1 MPPTDHPCASRSSRA
16 RPHIY
21 TVPHGTPFL
30 DQLAHALL
38 SGDLPVP
45 GGRRPQ
51 PLELAG
57 VTLLLPTRRDIRALQ
72 EAFLRA
78 AKGAALLLPT
88 IKLISHTGE
97 ALATFG
103 DIVEAQAT
111 DAARPAIG
119 KIERE
124 LTLARL
130 VLQWSQAIGS
140 SQGSA
145 SARTP
150 AQAVRQAKELAR
162 LMDVAEM
169 EEVGLDRLEAL
180 VPDDFSA
187 HWGLTLDFLKIVTER
202 WPGHLEELGK
212 VSPAGWRKRLML
224 AEALRLRTAR
234 PTSPTI
240 VAGVTASVPA
250 ATELMRAVL
259 DLENGALVLP
269 ALDQTLD
276 ESSWRAIVPAHPEH
290 PQFGLKKLLDA
301 LGVERHAVA
310 VLPGCAASARQAA
323 RWGFISEAMRPAG
336 TTERWHTYLAAANAQ
351 NLGQALA
358 GWSLVETASAADEA
372 EVVALI
378 LREAAEH
385 PGRTAMLVTPDRG
398 LARRV
403 SVRLRTW
410 QLDVPDLAGRALAGT
425 ELGVFLDLVMAG
437 AAEGFAPIALLS
449 ILKHPLCRAG
459 MAAASLAEATRVL
472 ELAVFRAAPYLGRG
486 LGDLVAALER
496 AASDSLPGA
505 QQAATVR
512 RINEQSW
519 LAARQLAERL
529 AQLLEPLQRLFAD
542 PSPQPLRHLA
552 DAHLRA
558 AEELAGGAEDA
569 GAVGLWQGEGGEEFS
584 RLFAAILDPD
594 LAYPPQLAAADYPEF
609 YRGLLSDQTIAPAGP
624 LHPRLCI
631 CGPLEARLQQP
642 DVVILGSLNE
652 GTWPQLA
659 DPGPWF
665 NRSMRA
671 ELGLPAPEE
680 RIGEAAHDF
689 TSLLG
694 AEQVYLTRAGKI
706 DGVPTVP
713 SRWLI
718 RLQVLLRGVAPAAD
732 AAPPWLA
739 WAEQRN
745 RSPGP
750 ARPLPAP
757 EPRPA
762 VALRPRQLSVT
773 DIEKWLANPYAI
785 FAARILGLQRLP
797 DLMRLPDAAL
807 RGQIV
812 HQALSRFARRFP
824 EALPEDTAAEL
835 KACAQAALLDLTG
848 SPRVA
853 AFWAPRLERFAAW
866 FAETE
871 PARRRA
877 IRKSYAELDGK
888 LVLQGPAGPFT
899 LRARADRIDVG
910 ADGLI
915 ITDYKT
921 SASLKSL
928 LRNAKAG
935 RAPQLP
941 LEAAI
946 AAAGGF
952 PELPAQP
959 VAALRYISAAG
970 GKPPGLEEDL
980 DLNPAAVTELA
991 NEARAGLDHLI
1002 AQFDRPE
1009 TPYRALRRPRFR
1021 YDYDDFAH
1029 LARVA
1034 EWAIESDEE
1043 AA

>member
-38 SGDLPVP
+38 SGNLPVP

-97 ALATFG
+97 ALAAFG

-250 ATELMRAVL
+250 ATALMRAVL

-336 TTERWHTYLAAANAQ
+336 TTERWHTFLAAANAQ

-358 GWSLVETASAADEA
+358 GWSLVEAASAADEA

-437 AAEGFAPIALLS
+437 
-449 ILKHPLCRAG
+449 
-459 MAAASLAEATRVL
+459 
-472 ELAVFRAAPYLGRG
+472 
-486 LGDLVAALER
+486 
-496 AASDSLPGA
+496 
-505 QQAATVR
+505 
-512 RINEQSW
+512 
-519 LAARQLAERL
+519 
-529 AQLLEPLQRLFAD
+529 
-542 PSPQPLRHLA
+542 
-552 DAHLRA
+552 
-558 AEELAGGAEDA
+558 GG
-569 GAVGLWQGEGGEEFS
+569 
-584 RLFAAILDPD
+584 
-594 LAYPPQLAAADYPEF
+594 
-609 YRGLLSDQTIAPAGP
+609 
-624 LHPRLCI
+624 
-631 CGPLEARLQQP
+631 
-642 DVVILGSLNE
+642 
-652 GTWPQLA
+652 
-659 DPGPWF
+659 
-665 NRSMRA
+665 
-671 ELGLPAPEE
+671 
-680 RIGEAAHDF
+680 
-689 TSLLG
+689 
-694 AEQVYLTRAGKI
+694 
-706 DGVPTVP
+706 
-713 SRWLI
+713 
-718 RLQVLLRGVAPAAD
+718 
-732 AAPPWLA
+732 
-739 WAEQRN
+739 
-745 RSPGP
+745 
-750 ARPLPAP
+750 
-757 EPRPA
+757 
-762 VALRPRQLSVT
+762 
-773 DIEKWLANPYAI
+773 
-785 FAARILGLQRLP
+785 
-797 DLMRLPDAAL
+797 
-807 RGQIV
+807 
-812 HQALSRFARRFP
+812 
-824 EALPEDTAAEL
+824 
-835 KACAQAALLDLTG
+835 
-848 SPRVA
+848 
-853 AFWAPRLERFAAW
+853 
-866 FAETE
+866 
-871 PARRRA
+871 
-877 IRKSYAELDGK
+877 
-888 LVLQGPAGPFT
+888 
-899 LRARADRIDVG
+899 
-910 ADGLI
+910 
-915 ITDYKT
+915 
-921 SASLKSL
+921 
-928 LRNAKAG
+928 
-935 RAPQLP
+935 
-941 LEAAI
+941 
-946 AAAGGF
+946 
-952 PELPAQP
+952 
-959 VAALRYISAAG
+959 
-970 GKPPGLEEDL
+970 
-980 DLNPAAVTELA
+980 
-991 NEARAGLDHLI
+991 
-1002 AQFDRPE
+1002 
-1009 TPYRALRRPRFR
+1009 
-1021 YDYDDFAH
+1021 
-1029 LARVA
+1029 
-1034 EWAIESDEE
+1034 
-1043 AA
+1043 